1 MVVKSIDWDIPGQV
15 FFCHVGGPPL
25 KQHPRLPADGV
36 DALKNEITLEDLRG
50 TSGSALRIIVDST
63 PPADIF
69 GLALSDPKHFEG
81 NLAQNLRHLKAG

>member
-1 MVVKSIDWDIPGQV
+1 
-15 FFCHVGGPPL
+15 
-25 KQHPRLPADGV
+25 V

-63 PPADIF
+63 SPPEIF

-81 NLAQNLRHLKAG
+81 GCLAPFKAPEGWLNMAEPC

>member
-1 MVVKSIDWDIPGQV
+1 M
-15 FFCHVGGPPL
+15 
-25 KQHPRLPADGV
+25 

-50 TSGSALRIIVDST
+50 TNGSALRIIVDST

-81 NLAQNLRHLKAG
+81 GNLAPFKTPEDWLKAENWPSHAGLVC